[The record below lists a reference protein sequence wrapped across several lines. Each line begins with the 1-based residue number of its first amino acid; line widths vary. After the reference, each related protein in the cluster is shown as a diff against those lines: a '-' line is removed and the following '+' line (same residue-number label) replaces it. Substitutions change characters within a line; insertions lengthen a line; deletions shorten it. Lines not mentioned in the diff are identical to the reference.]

1 MSCSYGSACE
11 DSTVP
16 KLLQFTDLHWFADPA
31 TDYRGCNTRRSFGR
45 VLDAAR
51 PRLPVDALLMTGDL
65 VDDGSPAGYAAL
77 ADLLAPLGV
86 PALCIPGNHDAPTAL
101 AALTGRAH
109 MRVGGQHRI
118 GGWLVCLLNSFIA
131 DDACGRL
138 SPAQLS
144 GLDRAL
150 AREPQRHAL
159 VALHHQPMPVGSRWL
174 DGVGL
179 QEPAALW
186 AVLQRHANVRGVVF
200 GHVHQE
206 FDATRGGIRVLGTPS
221 TCAQFLKHSDDF
233 ALDPTL
239 GPGYR
244 WFELGDDGA
253 LATGVERVAASVATT
268 SG

>member
-1 MSCSYGSACE
+1 M
-11 DSTVP
+11 TR
-16 KLLQFTDLHWFADPA
+16 LLQFTDLHWYADPA

-51 PRLPVDALLMTGDL
+51 PRLPVAALLMTGDL

-77 ADLLAPLGV
+77 ADLLAPLSV

-131 DDACGRL
+131 DDARGRL

-150 AREPQRHAL
+150 AREPERHAL

-179 QEPAALW
+179 QEPQALW
-186 AVLQRHANVRGVVF
+186 AVLERHANVRVVVF

-206 FDATRGGIRVLGTPS
+206 FDATHAGIRVLGTPS
-221 TCAQFLKHSDDF
+221 TCAQFLRHSDDF
-233 ALDPTL
+233 ALDPAL
-239 GPGYR
+239 GPGFR
-244 WFELGDDGA
+244 WFELGDDGRFT
-253 LATGVERVAASVATT
+253 TGVERVAANPA
-268 SG
+268 G